1 MALLTRSMGHCGRL
15 GLRGFSSQVPKVVD
29 HQQVYPM
36 VYGSVEETVM
46 SPYKGGPVYLWLRSS
61 IIWTRRV
68 LGRHWIRWLERNWDF
83 EKMCM
88 QGMPEMHIDPTKKPL
103 AVLHRHQLLWRHA

>member
-1 MALLTRSMGHCGRL
+1 MGP
-15 GLRGFSSQVPKVVD
+15 Q
-29 HQQVYPM
+29 

-83 EKMCM
+83 QKMCM
-88 QGMPEMHIDPTKKPL
+88 QGIPEMHIDPTKN
-103 AVLHRHQLLWRHA
+103 RWRYMLDTSHEDAWRYIMMYPVMAYFFFYVWSRIKDN